1 MFEEEEAL
9 KNRPEAWSRL
19 THRCH
24 GPWAIMTLYEV
35 ILDKFAQYEGAVTAL
50 QRSLEM
56 IPRKQLSIG
65 TSAESGSVIHS
76 CVVE

>member
-1 MFEEEEAL
+1 
-9 KNRPEAWSRL
+9 
-19 THRCH
+19 
-24 GPWAIMTLYEV
+24 MTLYEV
-35 ILDKFAQYEGAVTAL
+35 ILDKFAHYEGAVTAL

-56 IPRKQLSIG
+56 IPRKQLSIS

>member
-1 MFEEEEAL
+1 
-9 KNRPEAWSRL
+9 
-19 THRCH
+19 
-24 GPWAIMTLYEV
+24 MTLYEV

-56 IPRKQLSIG
+56 TPRKQLSIS
-65 TSAESGSVIHS
+65 TSAESASVIPS